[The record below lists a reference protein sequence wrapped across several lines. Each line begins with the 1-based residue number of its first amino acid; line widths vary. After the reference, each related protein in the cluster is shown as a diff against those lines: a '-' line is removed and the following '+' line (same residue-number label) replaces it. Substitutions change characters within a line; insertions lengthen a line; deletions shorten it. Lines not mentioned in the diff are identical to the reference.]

1 MARADVPPAIEQRVA
16 RFAGRLER
24 TSLDEL
30 RLLAARPDDPTA
42 HREAVDRARLEAAMN
57 GREAAVDRA
66 RRNLEDWVLRIYNER
81 QYQATLMGSNWDRS
95 LGPARDRAEI
105 AAALRDAFMAVVL
118 WDLLSEEDRDE
129 LLGPWGRLAS

>member
-1 MARADVPPAIEQRVA
+1 MARADVPPAIEQRLA

-42 HREAVDRARLEAAMN
+42 HRE
-57 GREAAVDRA
+57 AVDRA

-129 LLGPWGRLAS
+129 LLGPWGR